1 VNTSDISAKTVEHHP
16 ERNCF
21 SLSLNGKEA
30 LLEYHLSEREG
41 SGSINFT
48 HTFVPVELRGQG
60 LAEALVRRG
69 IAWAREQNYQIH
81 ASCWYAARFL
91 R

>member
-1 VNTSDISAKTVEHHP
+1 MSNLAVSTKDVAHHP

-21 SLSLNGKEA
+21 TLSQDGKEA
-30 LLEYHLSEREG
+30 VLEYRLSEAE
-41 SGSINFT
+41 SSVNFT
-48 HTFVPVELRGQG
+48 HTFVPVELRGHG

-69 IAWAREQNYQIH
+69 LAWAREHKYQIH
-81 ASCWYAARFL
+81 ASCWYVAKFL

>member
-1 VNTSDISAKTVEHHP
+1 MKQAAVRAEDVAHHP

-21 SLSLNGKEA
+21 MLSLHGKEA
-30 LLEYHLSEREG
+30 LLEYRLAEREG
-41 SGSINFT
+41 SVDFT
-48 HTFVPVELRGQG
+48 HTFVPVELRGHG

-69 IAWAREQNYQIH
+69 LAWAREHNYQIR
-81 ASCWYAARFL
+81 ASCWYVAKFL

>member
-1 VNTSDISAKTVEHHP
+1 MLMKLVEHHP

-21 SLSLNGKEA
+21 TIPMNGKESI
-30 LLEYHLSEREG
+30 LQYRYLGTDPESPEG
-41 SGSINFT
+41 VEFT
-48 HTFVPVELRGQG
+48 RTFVPEELRGQG

-69 IAWAREQNYQIH
+69 LAWARAEDFRIS
-81 ASCWYAARFL
+81 ASCWYVEKFL